1 MLSLLLCL
9 LLQQPGAQAPAA
21 QPWPVADSESLPP
34 VAGPVAAP
42 AAAQALTPAATNS
55 AELGL
60 WTNGVAAP
68 AQPSGSSRATLTTS
82 PRINNQLARGRSSR
96 SMVRVKDLAR
106 VRGQEENRVYGIGI
120 VLGLAG
126 TGDSGLASR
135 LALSN
140 LLRTQ
145 NINLNIAQIT
155 SNNVAVVMVE
165 ATLPPGA
172 KPGRLLDARVSS
184 MYDSESLDGGNLVFS
199 ELSDALGTT
208 VYAIASGAIS
218 TGAISA
224 EGDGA
229 SVTRNHLTVGRIP
242 LGAKIERAVP
252 SRLSSEQGVIYL
264 DLLPRSGG
272 FGNSVRV
279 ADAVNSFY
287 PGVAT
292 PMDAMS
298 VQVTPDMALSEG
310 DLVRYVASLLAV
322 QFEPEASARIV
333 INERTGVIVLGEEV
347 RIGRGAITKGNLT
360 VTISETPQVSQPGP
374 LSEGE
379 TVVVPRTDINVQE
392 ENRALTLV
400 PGAATLAEV
409 VEVLNVLGVTPR
421 DMIQILQSMSA
432 SGMLHGELIIQ

>member
-9 LLQQPGAQAPAA
+9 LLQEPSAPASGS
-21 QPWPVADSESLPP
+21 QPWPTAESDSPQVRVPDSVP
-34 VAGPVAAP
+34 AAAP
-42 AAAQALTPAATNS
+42 ARTQ

-60 WTNGVAAP
+60 WTGGVDAP
-68 AQPSGSSRATLTTS
+68 TQPSGASRATLTTGA
-82 PRINNQLARGRSSR
+82 RINNQLARGRSSR
-96 SMVRVKDLAR
+96 STVRVKDLAR
-106 VRGQEENRVYGIGI
+106 VRGQEENKVYGVGI

-126 TGDSGLASR
+126 TGDSGTAAR
-135 LALSN
+135 VALSN

-145 NINLNIAQIT
+145 SINLDPTQIS
-155 SNNVAVVMVE
+155 SNNVAVVLVE

-184 MYDSESLDGGNLVFS
+184 IYDSESLDGGNLVFA

-218 TGAISA
+218 TGGFGA
-224 EGDGA
+224 EGEGA

-252 SRLSSEQGVIYL
+252 SQLSNEQGVIYL

-272 FGNSVRV
+272 FGNAVRV

-287 PGVAT
+287 PGVAV
-292 PMDAMS
+292 PVDAMS
-298 VQVTPDMALSEG
+298 VQITPGLALSEG
-310 DLVRYVASLLAV
+310 EMVRYVASLLSV

-347 RIGRGAITKGNLT
+347 RIGGGAITKGNLT
-360 VTISETPQVSQPGP
+360 VTIAETPQVSQPGP

-379 TVVVPRTDINVQE
+379 TVVVPRTDLNIQE
-392 ENRALTLV
+392 DNRALTLV